1 MAYAWSITGITPRRR
16 FATRNAYSELADHIQ
31 KQDRGVMRLS
41 DYPLVLMVS
50 TFVGL
55 LACVASGVMLERRW
69 AKLHQADYQEQLA
82 KSRNEIAVLLSLLL
96 GFSLSLVLSRFN
108 VRHELLVEEADA
120 IRTTSLR
127 AELIPEPGASRA
139 RVLLRQY
146 VDARLDF
153 SAAGQNEEATRAAL
167 EESKKIQRE
176 LWQIAKSAVEQRP
189 TLFTSLFVQKLNETI
204 DLNARRLAAQQNRL
218 PRAIWFVLLSL
229 SMLTCLLVGLTQRPL
244 VIPAMLVMPLMISIV
259 FAVIADLDTPK
270 SGLIHIGSGS
280 LERLKTDLNQS
291 SPSSH

>member
-1 MAYAWSITGITPRRR
+1 
-16 FATRNAYSELADHIQ
+16 
-31 KQDRGVMRLS
+31 MRLS
-41 DYPLVLMVS
+41 DYPLVLLVS

-69 AKLHQADYQEQLA
+69 AKLHEADYQKQLS